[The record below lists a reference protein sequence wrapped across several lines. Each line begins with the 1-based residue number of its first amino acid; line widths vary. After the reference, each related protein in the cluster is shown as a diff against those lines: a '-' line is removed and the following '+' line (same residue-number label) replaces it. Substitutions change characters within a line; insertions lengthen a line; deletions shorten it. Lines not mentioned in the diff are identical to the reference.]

1 MILPPGVSVGRD
13 SGFAWYEMRELL
25 MHIVVLTIDGNHRP
39 ALLAAADRLRREH
52 KVALSLAVYDAATL
66 RDGAGWSQLDRDLAR
81 ADLVFGARLF
91 SEELVRP
98 LADRLA
104 HYDKPDAD
112 HYLESG
118 SDPLY
123 AHWWFFTSA

>member
-98 LADRLA
+98 LADRLRIA
-104 HYDKPDAD
+104 
-112 HYLESG
+112 LEGGGRKEKEEQEKG
-118 SDPLY
+118 S
-123 AHWWFFTSA
+123 